1 MAKNSKSTCA
11 CGDVCA
17 LGNPGEQ
24 RERAAGDSSQRCNC
38 GPACQCGSD
47 CNCGR

>member
-1 MAKNSKSTCA
+1 MTKDNRNTCA

-17 LGNPGEQ
+17 QGNPG
-24 RERAAGDSSQRCNC
+24 RELENSAQRCNC
-38 GPACQCGSD
+38 GPACLCGSD